1 MTQPDQYRRLRNSED
16 DSHASTPV
24 FDPVLASGQA
34 DAEAGGASEALLSP
48 APPAPD
54 RRSPESGQTGLRLPV
69 GLWVVVAVVAILA
82 FAGAAIGL
90 WASQG
95 L

>member
-34 DAEAGGASEALLSP
+34 DAEAGGASEALPSP

-54 RRSPESGQTGLRLPV
+54 RRSPESGQTGLRLPM

>member
-1 MTQPDQYRRLRNSED
+1 MSSPDQYRRLNNAD
-16 DSHASTPV
+16 GDTDGNASTPV

-34 DAEAGGASEALLSP
+34 DAEAGGASPLVQSP

-54 RRSPESGQTGLRLPV
+54 RRTPEAGQTGLRLPMW
-69 GLWVVVAVVAILA
+69 LWLAVAAAILA
-82 FAGAAIGL
+82 ALIAAAIL
-90 WASQG
+90 